1 MLGRSFTGARF
12 ALKHVALIVLFPALL
27 MGGPAS
33 AQLLLPGALQTSPPA
48 ASQTAPNPAGAAPAK
63 PKPAELKPPSDETI
77 LGHQLSLDGA
87 SGAIAFQRGAGK
99 GIEITRLSLAGEQL
113 SHPGEP
119 CRVDVVADSPI
130 QAKLSGRPNG
140 LSHYEV
146 DIAACPFSFDVLNG
160 AVMVRRVPPG
170 CDFPAADCRVAAAGL
185 WGPPGKSFGP
195 DQVKQFERERGHA
208 ETSLRASF
216 RALLASAGKD
226 KEAIK
231 KIAGEQ
237 AGFSSV
243 RDETCRKYLGEDV
256 HGFCA
261 LRVTQARIFALKA
274 AFEERAKLHPKPPK
288 TLAKKAAAPQKPALI
303 PKVDTPQAPPPSAG
317 PQ

>member
-1 MLGRSFTGARF
+1 MC
-12 ALKHVALIVLFPALL
+12 
-27 MGGPAS
+27 GPAS
-33 AQLLLPGALQTSPPA
+33 AQLLLPGAVQQSPLA
-48 ASQTAPNPAGAAPAK
+48 AGQTAPNPAGAVPTK
-63 PKPAELKPPSDETI
+63 PKPVELKPPSEETI
-77 LGHQLSLDGA
+77 LGHQLSLDGE
-87 SGAIAFQRGAGK
+87 SGVIAFQRGAGK

-113 SHPGEP
+113 SHRGEA

-130 QAKLSGRPNG
+130 QAKLSGRPDG

-160 AVMVRRVPPG
+160 AIMVRRVPPG
-170 CDFPAADCRVAAAGL
+170 CDFPAADCRIAVAGL

-208 ETSLRASF
+208 ETSLRTSF
-216 RALLASAGKD
+216 HALLTSTGKD
-226 KEAIK
+226 KEAVK
-231 KIAGEQ
+231 KIASEQ
-237 AGFSSV
+237 AGFSSA

-261 LRVTQARIFALKA
+261 LRITQARIFALKA
-274 AFEERAKLHPKPPK
+274 AFEERAKLHPMPAKA
-288 TLAKKAAAPQKPALI
+288 LAKKTAVPQKPAPI
-303 PKVDTPQAPPPSAG
+303 PKVEMPQTPPPSEG